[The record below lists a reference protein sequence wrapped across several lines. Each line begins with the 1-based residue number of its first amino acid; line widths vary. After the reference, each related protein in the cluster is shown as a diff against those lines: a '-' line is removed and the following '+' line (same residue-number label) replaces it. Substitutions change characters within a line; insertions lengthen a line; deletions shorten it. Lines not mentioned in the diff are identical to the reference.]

1 MHKKQIMTA
10 NRYRA
15 SLVEMR
21 RQVEEAIATRDYQE
35 WVKRTNEAISEINR
49 RIRATNKETNEVRM
63 P

>member
-15 SLVEMR
+15 SLAEMR

-49 RIRATNKETNEVRM
+49 RIRATNKETA
-63 P
+63 